1 MTILPYKKIQTMKNL
16 KLLFL
21 TLFSVISLSVFA
33 QDTLTINGNDCQFI
47 EGTSVTQLQNCAYD
61 LGAVDTAFLM
71 YVTLPNNPL
80 GKIAMH
86 WQFRDTNNVI
96 TEFTTYD
103 YPFITDGC
111 YQFTLTVFCLQDTIN
126 INTIV
131 VHDARAVWVSWG
143 LDEVTQTEKTLVK
156 VIDIMGRETIPTTNK
171 PLIYVYSDGSK
182 EIRYISE

>member
-33 QDTLTINGNDCQFI
+33 QDTLTIDGNNCQFI
-47 EGTSVTQLQNCAYD
+47 EGTSVTQIQNCTYD
-61 LGAVDTAFLM
+61 FDAVDTAYLM
-71 YVTLPNNPL
+71 YVNLPNNPM
-80 GKIAMH
+80 GNMSMY
-86 WQFRDTNNVI
+86 WQFIDTNNVI

-126 INTIV
+126 INTVV

-143 LDEVTQTEKTLVK
+143 IDEVTQTEKTLVK
-156 VIDIMGRETIPTTNK
+156 VIDMMGRETISTTNK

>member
-33 QDTLTINGNDCQFI
+33 QDTLTIDGNNCQFI
-47 EGTSVTQLQNCAYD
+47 EGTSVTQIQNCTYD
-61 LGAVDTAFLM
+61 FDAVDTAYLM
-71 YVTLPNNPL
+71 YVNLPNNPM
-80 GKIAMH
+80 GNMSMY
-86 WQFRDTNNVI
+86 WQFIDTNNVI

-126 INTIV
+126 INTVV

-143 LDEVTQTEKTLVK
+143 IDEVTQTEKTLVK
-156 VIDIMGRETIPTTNK
+156 VIDIMGRETISTTNK

>member
-1 MTILPYKKIQTMKNL
+1 MKNL

-33 QDTLTINGNDCQFI
+33 QDTLTIDGNNCQFI
-47 EGTSVTQLQNCAYD
+47 EGTSVTQIQNCTYD
-61 LGAVDTAFLM
+61 FDAVDTAYLM
-71 YVTLPNNPL
+71 YVNLPNNPM
-80 GKIAMH
+80 GNMSMY
-86 WQFRDTNNVI
+86 WQFIDTNNVI

-126 INTIV
+126 INTVV

-143 LDEVTQTEKTLVK
+143 IDEVTQTEKTLVK
-156 VIDIMGRETIPTTNK
+156 VIDMMGRETIPTTNK
-171 PLIYVYSDGSK
+171 PLIYAYSDGSK

>member
-1 MTILPYKKIQTMKNL
+1 MKNL

-33 QDTLTINGNDCQFI
+33 QDTLTIDGNNCQFI
-47 EGTSVTQLQNCAYD
+47 EGTSVTQIQNCTYD
-61 LGAVDTAFLM
+61 FDAVDTAYLM
-71 YVTLPNNPL
+71 YVNLPNNPM
-80 GKIAMH
+80 GNMSMY
-86 WQFRDTNNVI
+86 WQFIDTNNVI

-126 INTIV
+126 INTVV

-143 LDEVTQTEKTLVK
+143 IDEVTQTEKTLVK
-156 VIDIMGRETIPTTNK
+156 VIDMMGRETISTTNK